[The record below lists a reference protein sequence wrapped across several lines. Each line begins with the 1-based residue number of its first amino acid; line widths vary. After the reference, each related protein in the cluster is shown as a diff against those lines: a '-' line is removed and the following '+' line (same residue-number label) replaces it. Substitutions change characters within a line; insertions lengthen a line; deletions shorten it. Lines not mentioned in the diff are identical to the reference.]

1 VLSYEIQRPAGLL
14 AVCAQVSRSPL
25 ATAPSAHGPVGYGA
39 VRTATGGAL
48 AKAQW
53 LTVRQEAMVPGING
67 FVAKPRVD
75 VMDPVGGVR
84 GKPPRGRSS
93 V

>member
-14 AVCAQVSRSPL
+14 AACAPVSRSPL
-25 ATAPSAHGPVGYGA
+25 ASATTSAHGPVGYGA
-39 VRTATGGAL
+39 AASGGTL
-48 AKAQW
+48 AAAQW
-53 LTVRQEAMVPGING
+53 LTVRQEAEVQGTNG

-84 GKPPRGRSS
+84 GTPPRGRSS

>member
-1 VLSYEIQRPAGLL
+1 MLSYEIQRPAGLL
-14 AVCAQVSRSPL
+14 AVCAPVSLSPL
-25 ATAPSAHGPVGYGA
+25 AGAPTAHGSVGYGA
-39 VRTATGGAL
+39 VRTAPEGTL
-48 AKAQW
+48 AAAQW
-53 LTVRQEAMVPGING
+53 LTVRQEAKVQGTSG

>member
-14 AVCAQVSRSPL
+14 AVCALVSRSPL
-25 ATAPSAHGPVGYGA
+25 ASAPSAHKPEGFGTG
-39 VRTATGGAL
+39 RTASGGAL
-48 AKAQW
+48 ATAQW
-53 LTVRQEAMVPGING
+53 LTVRQEAKVQGTNG

>member
-1 VLSYEIQRPAGLL
+1 MLSYEIQRPAGLL
-14 AVCAQVSRSPL
+14 AACAPVSRSPL
-25 ATAPSAHGPVGYGA
+25 ASTASVHGSEVFGAGRTAP
-39 VRTATGGAL
+39 GGTL
-48 AKAQW
+48 AAAQW
-53 LTVRQEAMVPGING
+53 LTVRQEAKVQGTNG